1 MQSLEEYEAVKNW
14 MGRLAPST
22 QRVQL
27 AYFKNFVKWYRVNG
41 GDFAEFTPDQLIEY
55 QGQAGN
61 GDKYKV
67 LDMVQRYV
75 TQSRGT
81 FNTKNSR
88 YNNVRSFFVHNRAE
102 LPKDKNYTIRPTHEP
117 VRGSLT
123 VEEVKQVI
131 LSSDPA
137 HQAAYLVMFQ
147 AALDQETFTYWNL
160 NGYDSLMEQIVKMD
174 GLPREERAVKLD
186 LPGRKHTKN
195 VAPYYSFIGADAID
209 ALRNWLKLRPQ
220 GAQAIITNQRGN
232 PVSKSDLRHYWT
244 HKLRRIGSLDP
255 VKKGKRSHKTG
266 KGLHEMRDVY
276 RSLWEMSPAKAVMA
290 EYFMGHSIDPLE
302 YNKSFRAVDFYRRE
316 YLKAA
321 PWLQIMTGGE
331 AFGRVDKSEVEK
343 LRRENAELQRQL
355 ERQSRDALTMFE
367 DLKRDMQAMQRR
379 TEALERAHG
388 E

>member
-1 MQSLEEYEAVKNW
+1 
-14 MGRLAPST
+14 
-22 QRVQL
+22 
-27 AYFKNFVKWYRVNG
+27 
-41 GDFAEFTPDQLIEY
+41 
-55 QGQAGN
+55 
-61 GDKYKV
+61 
-67 LDMVQRYV
+67 
-75 TQSRGT
+75 
-81 FNTKNSR
+81 
-88 YNNVRSFFVHNRAE
+88 
-102 LPKDKNYTIRPTHEP
+102 
-117 VRGSLT
+117 
-123 VEEVKQVI
+123 
-131 LSSDPA
+131 
-137 HQAAYLVMFQ
+137 
-147 AALDQETFTYWNL
+147 
-160 NGYDSLMEQIVKMD
+160 
-174 GLPREERAVKLD
+174 
-186 LPGRKHTKN
+186 
-195 VAPYYSFIGADAID
+195 
-209 ALRNWLKLRPQ
+209 
-220 GAQAIITNQRGN
+220 
-232 PVSKSDLRHYWT
+232 
-244 HKLRRIGSLDP
+244 LDP